1 MKDSVTLRDIYGAIS
16 DLEEKL
22 GKRFEHIEK
31 RIDVLE
37 SFKERALGIMT
48 VVSLALS
55 GLFSFI
61 WKKIE
66 G

>member
-1 MKDSVTLRDIYGAIS
+1 MKDSVTLRDIYSAIS

-22 GKRFEHIEK
+22 DKRFEHIEK